1 MLFLQWLYVA
11 DILHSGACWFCT
23 FCRATLRIARP
34 MKLFVRPSVHRPSV
48 TFVYCIDE
56 TSERNVF
63 SNFFHFLVKPPFWV
77 FSQPSIY
84 TGWPK
89 KTGPACF
96 IANILKTP
104 RPNCVKV
111 GEFLQYC
118 MPNAVITFLF
128 KSFVALWRHLAK
140 NVAIVWCSNLFVQ
153 C

>member
-1 MLFLQWLYVA
+1 MDVSVFCVIFNDFCSVLWV
-11 DILHSGACWFCT
+11 LHVLWGVFFGTHCINIAVRLELSGRHC
-23 FCRATLRIARP
+23 P
-34 MKLFVRPSVHRPSV
+34 FVLPFVVSV
-48 TFVYCIDE
+48 TK
-56 TSERNVF
+56 
-63 SNFFHFLVKPPFWV
+63 LVKVKGKKVGPTW
-77 FSQPSIY
+77 IY
-84 TGWPK
+84 IHTGWSK

-104 RPNCVKV
+104 RSNWVKV
-111 GEFLQYC
+111 GELLQYC